1 MFKFG
6 GDKVEIGDSLVQK
19 WSGACQNYS
28 PRETERGVSELY
40 QVQSNSDSGIMGKE
54 TLTGKETVALASF
67 IVCILHRIFLDVDWV
82 CMLLF

>member
-1 MFKFG
+1 MTVLLRNG
-6 GDKVEIGDSLVQK
+6 VERVKTTLHGRQ
-19 WSGACQNYS
+19 
-28 PRETERGVSELY
+28 RGVSALY
-40 QVQSNSDSGIMGKE
+40 QVQSNSDSGIIGEE